1 MDRGVLYRMDTN
13 QCLSV
18 STIKY
23 RYAKSIHHSVSRHS
37 EMENQFIVNCCVR
50 GYHVYNTT
58 WTPSVGE
65 QLETFCEAGN
75 EHDKHAVALTKENS
89 SEVIGHLPR
98 NISRTCWYF
107 IKSKGKVTGEVSGRR
122 RRTTAACGGMEVPCF
137 LKFYHANPE
146 LVKKAKELITKKYGL
161 A

>member
-1 MDRGVLYRMDTN
+1 MERLKLEHGVLYRTDTN

-37 EMENQFIVNCCVR
+37 EMENQFGVHCC
-50 GYHVYNTT
+50 YHVYNTT

-75 EHDKHAVALTKENS
+75 EHDKHAVAVTRENS
-89 SEVIGHLPR
+89 SAVIGHLPR
-98 NISRTCWYF
+98 NISRTCWHF
-107 IKSKGKVTGEVSGRR
+107 IKSKGEITGE
-122 RRTTAACGGMEVPCF
+122 RTQETHNSCLSWNGSPLSTEV
-137 LKFYHANPE
+137 
-146 LVKKAKELITKKYGL
+146 VKKAKELITKKYGL